1 MTPRY
6 AERTNVAVGAT
17 RNEIERLLDN
27 HGAKAFVSGWDRDQ
41 KMASVMFDL
50 ADRRIRFSLRLPD
63 PNDRQFT
70 RTPTGRSRTAAAAAR
85 MGRPVPTEHDQ
96 AVRQRWRALLLVI
109 KAKLEAITA
118 GIATVDEEFL
128 AYIVIPG
135 TTSTVSERVGPEL
148 ARSYEVTGYTPML
161 ALPGGR
167 PEPATDD

>member
-1 MTPRY
+1 MSPRY

-17 RNEIERLLDN
+17 RNEIERLLDK
-27 HGAKAFVSGWDRDQ
+27 HGAKALVSGWDRDQ
-41 KMASVMFDL
+41 QMASVMFDL
-50 ADRRIRFSLRLPD
+50 ADRRIRFTLSLPD
-63 PNDRQFT
+63 PADRQFT
-70 RTPTGRSRTAAAAAR
+70 RTPTGRPRTTAAAE
-85 MGRPVPTEHDQ
+85 TEHDQ
-96 AVRQRWRALLLVI
+96 AIRQRWRALLLVI

-167 PEPATDD
+167 HEPSTDD

>member
-6 AERTNVAVGAT
+6 AELTNVSAGTT
-17 RNEIERLLDN
+17 RNEIERLLDK

-41 KMASVMFDL
+41 QMASVMFDL
-50 ADRRIRFSLRLPD
+50 ADRRIRFTLPL
-63 PNDRQFT
+63 PGKSDRRFT
-70 RTPTGRSRTAAAAAR
+70 QTPTGRNRTSAAAAA
-85 MGRPVPTEHDQ
+85 EHDQ

-135 TTSTVSERVGPEL
+135 TTSTVIERVGPEL
-148 ARSYEVTGYTPML
+148 ARSYEITGYTPML
-161 ALPGGR
+161 ALPGSR
-167 PEPATDD
+167 SEPTTDD

>member
-6 AERTNVAVGAT
+6 AERTQVAVGAT

-27 HGAKAFVSGWDRDQ
+27 HGATAFVSGWDRDQ
-41 KMASVMFDL
+41 QIASVMFDL
-50 ADRRIRFSLRLPD
+50 ADRRIRFTLPLPD
-63 PNDRQFT
+63 PNDSRFT
-70 RTPTGRSRTAAAAAR
+70 RTPTGRRRTAAAAAD
-85 MGRPVPTEHDQ
+85 EHEQ

-135 TTSTVSERVGPEL
+135 TTSTVIERVGPEL
-148 ARSYEVTGYTPML
+148 ARSYEITGYTPML

>member
-1 MTPRY
+1 MSPRY
-6 AERTNVAVGAT
+6 AERTNVTVGAS
-17 RNEIERLLDN
+17 RNEIERLLDK

-41 KMASVMFDL
+41 QMASVMFDL
-50 ADRRIRFSLRLPD
+50 ADRRIRFTLSLPD
-63 PNDRQFT
+63 PDDRQFT
-70 RTPTGRSRTAAAAAR
+70 RTPTGRPRTAAAAK
-85 MGRPVPTEHDQ
+85 TEHDQ

-135 TTSTVSERVGPEL
+135 TTSTVGERVGPEL

>member
-6 AERTNVAVGAT
+6 AERTQVGVGAT

-41 KMASVMFDL
+41 QIASVMFDM
-50 ADRRIRFSLRLPD
+50 ADRRIRFTLPLPD
-63 PNDRQFT
+63 PSDRRFT
-70 RTPTGRSRTAAAAAR
+70 QTPTGRGRTTAAAAA
-85 MGRPVPTEHDQ
+85 EYDQ

-135 TTSTVSERVGPEL
+135 TTSTVIEKVGPEL
-148 ARSYEVTGYTPML
+148 ARSYEITGYTPML

-167 PEPATDD
+167 AEPATDD